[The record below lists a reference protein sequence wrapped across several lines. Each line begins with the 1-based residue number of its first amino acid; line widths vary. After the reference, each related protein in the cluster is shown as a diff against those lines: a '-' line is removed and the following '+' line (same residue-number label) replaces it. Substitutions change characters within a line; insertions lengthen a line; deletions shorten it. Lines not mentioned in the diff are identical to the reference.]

1 MSFLP
6 LDVSLLFFVEEVVQL
21 VFSSVSTGM
30 ILCVAVDLLGLWK
43 KVNSS
48 VFLGYGFLWERNSTS
63 IIFHQQI
70 YNLKVEC

>member
-30 ILCVAVDLLGLWK
+30 ILCVAVDLLCLWK
-43 KVNSS
+43 KVNS
-48 VFLGYGFLWERNSTS
+48 
-63 IIFHQQI
+63 
-70 YNLKVEC
+70 